1 MNKTNQK
8 ALEYTF
14 HSFLIKDSGGQ
25 ISMDYIAGIVI
36 FMLAFIFLFQTLST
50 LFIPFQSNSD
60 EIKSMSDRVAMV
72 LVESTDGL
80 ASSPVEPNIISLTRA
95 RVLNDMM
102 NDSSN
107 YSYSPSY
114 DSVIKTLGLYSET
127 TDYNLNV
134 SLTYINNSVYMLDG
148 KPVLYNGPVMPQDV
162 NVAQTIRLVYIEQT
176 GDIAKLF
183 VRVW

>member
-1 MNKTNQK
+1 MKKTNEK
-8 ALEYTF
+8 APEYTL
-14 HSFLIKDSGGQ
+14 HSSLIKDSGGQ
-25 ISMDYIAGIVI
+25 VSLDYIAGIVI
-36 FMLAFIFLFQTLST
+36 FMLAFMFLLQTLST

-60 EIKSMSDRVAMV
+60 EIKSMSDRVALV

-80 ASSPVEPNIISLTRA
+80 ASSPMEPNIISITRA
-95 RVLNDMM
+95 RVLNNMM

-107 YSYSPSY
+107 YTYSPNY

-127 TDYNLNV
+127 TDFNLNV
-134 SLTYINNSVYMLDG
+134 SLTFINNSVYMLNG
-148 KPVLYNGPVMPQDV
+148 EPVLYNGPIMPQDV